1 MFVRTVSPWGPR
13 ELYKLPDSFDMPLS
27 FGRNH
32 RCMDANGVVIV
43 GGGLAG
49 QRCCERLR
57 RRGYEGRVRMVCAE
71 PIRPYDRPPL
81 SKELLAGD
89 DQSLTFRDE
98 DWYRDNE
105 VELLLGTRA
114 ERLQPAERTVV
125 AGTGERILYDK
136 LLVATGSS
144 PRRLPEAERFRN
156 VHVLRTLADAH
167 VLRDALRPGAH
178 LVVIGGGFIGLE
190 VAATAR
196 KLGVD
201 VTIVEAAGAPLEAV
215 LGTQVGGWFAGVH
228 SDEGVRLELST
239 AVDEFRG
246 NGSVE
251 ELRLRDGRTLDCDA
265 VLVAIGV
272 APALDW
278 TGDGSL
284 KDLPDVHVAGDAA
297 GGQHWEAAAQQG
309 TAAADAMLGL
319 DPPRAQLPSFWSDQY
334 GTRIQYLG
342 DARRAD
348 SFEVD
353 GSPAERDFTAL
364 FTRAG
369 KPVAALMVGRPRALP
384 QMRRLIGAS
393 DELQG

>member
-1 MFVRTVSPWGPR
+1 
-13 ELYKLPDSFDMPLS
+13 MPLS

-144 PRRLPEAERFRN
+144 PRRLPEAERFQN

-196 KLGVD
+196 KLGLD

>member
-1 MFVRTVSPWGPR
+1 
-13 ELYKLPDSFDMPLS
+13 
-27 FGRNH
+27 
-32 RCMDANGVVIV
+32 MDANGVVIV

-89 DQSLTFRDE
+89 DRAISFRDE
-98 DWYRDNE
+98 AWYRDNE

-114 ERLQPAERTVV
+114 EQLEPTDRTVV
-125 AGTGERILYDK
+125 AATGERIRYDK
-136 LLVATGSS
+136 LLIATGAA
-144 PRRLPEAERFRN
+144 PRTLPAAERFAN
-156 VHVLRTLADAH
+156 VHMLRTVADAH
-167 VLRDALRPGAH
+167 ALRDALHPGSH
-178 LVVIGGGFIGLE
+178 LVVIGAGFIGLE
-190 VAATAR
+190 VASTAR
-196 KLGVD
+196 RLGVQ
-201 VTIVEAAGAPLEAV
+201 VTLVEAAATPLETV
-215 LGTQVGGWFAGVH
+215 LGAGVGGWFAGVH
-228 SDEGVRLELST
+228 SEEGVRLELST
-239 AVDEFRG
+239 AIEDFRG
-246 NGSVE
+246 NGRVE
-251 ELRLRDGRTLDCDA
+251 ELRLRDGRTIECNS

-278 TGDGSL
+278 TGLDTVG
-284 KDLPDVHVAGDAA
+284 DLPDVHVAGDAA

-309 TAAADAMLGL
+309 AAAADAMLGL

-353 GSPAERDFTAL
+353 GSPTDRDFTAL
-364 FTRAG
+364 FTCAG
-369 KPVAALMVGRPRALP
+369 RPVAALVVGRPRALP
-384 QMRRLIGAS
+384 AMRRLIGAS
-393 DELQG
+393 NGTQD